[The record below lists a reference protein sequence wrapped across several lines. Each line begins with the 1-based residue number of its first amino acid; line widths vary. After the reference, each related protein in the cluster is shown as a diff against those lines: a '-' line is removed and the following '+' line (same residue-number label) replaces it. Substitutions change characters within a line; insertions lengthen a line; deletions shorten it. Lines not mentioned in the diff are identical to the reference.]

1 MSSKRTKT
9 WPVSTQ
15 PNTPGGESK
24 TRFIVLKLRASI
36 PELVPLS
43 AAGQCD
49 NNLIFPYYLS
59 KVSLG
64 ELQIPDS

>member
-9 WPVSTQ
+9 WPVSTP

-24 TRFIVLKLRASI
+24 TRLIVLKLHASI

-43 AAGQCD
+43 AAGQGN
-49 NNLIFPYYLS
+49 NNLNIFPYYLS

-64 ELQIPDS
+64 TL